1 MSERLLATAIGSI
14 CGRQN
19 GLYKLVLPRSLA
31 VEFKHEVARSI
42 EAVGGVAVRIGNDKG
57 EYSAGE
63 AIAFRTPEDNAHDS
77 SIVLVSVDG
86 QSRELKS
93 LETFRDALAGGMPGG
108 VDESTYAIVGVE
120 ALAREIA
127 KLADQ
132 AVGVPVDKPRLR
144 DALMAVIPF
153 LSRAYREAGNDEKRW
168 TDAFWLHLDMLVDRL
183 PAALEIIHS
192 ESPGHA
198 RNAVFASAGLPRPAG
213 VDFYAERNSAKKYAK
228 IISENWNSQ
237 ETIERSLVAIDRV
250 DSGSSGQHALAELD
264 WKSIATS
271 RALFGHPLLSVA
283 FHGSETRG
291 MESWLHGWAST
302 SERAFFQEQDSR
314 EPNYELS
321 SLDDEGRATSLDELG
336 WQGVDH
342 VLPPRSPE
350 LGSDGQIIL
359 GRVRLRLMVD
369 VGESFGDCTV
379 RFEVRPAS
387 AAKVDLLSCN
397 TQEGVIEV
405 TFELSRRVAN
415 SGGKWREKPF
425 TLSASPVRVVAG
437 SNFVTPLNLKI
448 CAPHPARPTLI
459 AIEERRAAGKPLA
472 SFAADGRYAID
483 ADARA
488 VVQVDEGN
496 EATPLKLSDGQS
508 NIKLAVIGA
517 ASEPILVGGRTLSRI
532 AEQDRDAFTAIY
544 STSPLPENPVVEV
557 DGYQVAVEVPEV
569 ERGHVNPLVAAITG
583 EPVIPADDALRNEL
597 MSDPRGWLEQWYMEQ
612 CIAASPSSELRSCF
626 GACVLEASGRG
637 AQALTYSDSIKAYS
651 NTSAPVHLEFP
662 AELLQSSGAKAF
674 WQAFDELNLG
684 QFCGAQEVSAWPSA
698 LELREMS
705 PEKIAAYLDAF
716 AKLLDEAGEPRVHSW
731 IAYPFSAL
739 LFNQQRGEPE
749 GVLISPLH
757 PLRIAWSWSVQK
769 AGGDLV
775 ASKTFG
781 KVASSFL
788 RFVDGELL
796 PLTGPAT
803 RGSERWVSAGLAP
816 GPREIFAGWVLL
828 AGTALRE
835 NHSGKSINLLGL
847 ELPFGAP
854 SGLDQG
860 GVSSALRDYMRV
872 YPSSPQLRIGLAAP
886 SGGERYVETDEAI
899 IAASGDLLARRGD
912 ELPGGVRIFDASN
925 RKGNLPSAV
934 NVLQKILPEALQARR
949 FSGHAPFE
957 WTTDPEY
964 GPASNVDL
972 QFIEDTVARVRAEEI
987 IGEDDPVG
995 TSGPSLPFNR
1005 FRSWRADE
1013 MSDDV
1018 SGFALGLQAESFG
1031 ELPSFRNA
1039 LAKVETLKVSGAGI
1053 KLASALR
1060 LGENLLGDH
1069 ARWTITGNRHLDPSV
1084 LSLQLRRAAG
1094 ELALWEWRPAFLSRE
1109 KQKASSGSIASTH
1122 PYTVLA
1128 RPSNALNEEV
1138 AKILRDCG
1146 MESTPRDVRNV
1157 VASLGVR
1164 GVGLSS
1170 LLTMG
1175 HTQSLGAMGFSLA
1188 FRALTEWERRAGDA
1202 EIRCIV
1208 PMDAVFPL
1216 IDILGEGARAVDDQR
1231 RADLLLVTSRLAGDG
1246 TCSIELHPVE
1256 VKMRSGDKA
1265 SFPARGSQLLADPKD
1280 QLDST
1285 KRVLEKLGNNMA
1297 DEGRRLALVNA
1308 ALGTLIEAAFSLRPE
1323 RQPGQVH
1330 LETGILCRVAAGKA
1344 RISASAGTLLWFQVD
1359 AVGAGGGLY
1368 EQRAGGAGEAGQF
1381 FANPKCFDDAEH
1393 LSQVGK
1399 KVAEI
1404 VEQAVALE
1412 IVKPSDDNME
1422 TEDRQPALDL
1432 GDGEAGGDEDSPD
1445 KLIDG
1450 RKDDSLPTDD
1460 QQAVEEKDAVVG
1472 VEVVEKGQEVEESPG
1487 DGVEEGKEAP
1497 LGIDV
1502 LVGHRPRGATME
1514 PVSFRPSETALNQLN
1529 VGVVGDLGTGKTQFL
1544 KSLVFQLSRS
1554 TPSNRGHSTK
1564 VFVFDYKRD
1573 YSEGEFPEALGAKI
1587 LDPSKSPLPINF
1599 FALGVDADDRMA
1611 VQIERVRRANFFCDL
1626 LRRISGIGQV
1636 QRNDLYS
1643 SVMQAYQSCAQGH
1656 APSIN
1661 DVFDVYSALGKNDSV
1676 VSVLT
1681 LLRDLMIFEIDPDNT
1696 TTFVDLFDRSTVLN
1710 LSGLSGAGQDIV
1722 DIVATM
1728 FLDNLYTDYMKTL
1741 PKEPFLEGPD
1751 GISRRK
1757 VDSFVLID
1765 EAHHAMNRDFDVLMK
1780 LMLEGR
1786 EFGMGVV
1793 LSSQFL
1799 SHFDAGKNDWGEAL
1813 STWVVHN
1820 IRNAS
1825 AKQFERIGFRHDVSR
1840 MVQEVTGLETHWA
1853 FYRCVNGY
1861 NEGIL
1866 MKGQPF
1872 FSLPR

>member
-1 MSERLLATAIGSI
+1 MSERLLATAIGRI
-14 CGRQN
+14 CGRQS

-31 VEFKHEVARSI
+31 VEFKQEVARSI
-42 EAVGGVAVRIGNDKG
+42 EAVGGVAVRIGNDEG

-63 AIAFRTPEDNAHDS
+63 AIAFRTPEDNAHDG
-77 SIVLVSVDG
+77 SIVLVAVDG
-86 QSRELKS
+86 QSRGLKS

-108 VDESTYAIVGVE
+108 VHESTSAIVGVE
-120 ALAREIA
+120 ALARE
-127 KLADQ
+127 LAELTDQ
-132 AVGVPVDKPRLR
+132 AVGVPLDKPRIR
-144 DALMAVIPF
+144 DSLMDVIPF

-168 TDAFWLHLDMLVDRL
+168 TDAFWLHIDMLVDRL
-183 PAALEIIHS
+183 PAALKIIPTG
-192 ESPGHA
+192 SPGHA
-198 RNAVFASAGLPRPAG
+198 RDAVFASAGLPRPAG
-213 VDFYAERNSAKKYAK
+213 VGFYAERNSAKKYAK
-228 IISENWNSQ
+228 IIAENWSSQ
-237 ETIERSLVAIDRV
+237 EAIERSLVAIDMV
-250 DSGSSGQHALAELD
+250 DDGGSGQHALTDLD
-264 WKSIATS
+264 WSSIATS
-271 RALFGHPLLSVA
+271 RALRGHPLLSVA
-283 FHGSETRG
+283 YHSSETRG
-291 MESWLHGWAST
+291 MEPWLHGWAST

-314 EPNYELS
+314 EPNYELAA
-321 SLDDEGRATSLDELG
+321 LNDEGRATSLDDLG

-342 VLPPRSPE
+342 VLPPYSPE

-359 GRVRLRLMVD
+359 GRMRLRLMVD
-369 VGESFGDCTV
+369 AGQSGGDCPA

-397 TQEGVIEV
+397 TQGGVIEV
-405 TFELSRRVAN
+405 TFELSRRAAN
-415 SGGKWREKPF
+415 SVGKWREKPF
-425 TLSASPVRVVAG
+425 TLSVSPVRVVAG

-459 AIEERRAAGKPLA
+459 ALEERRAAGKPLT
-472 SFAADGRYAID
+472 SFAADGHYAID

-488 VVQVDEGN
+488 VVQADEGI
-496 EATPLKLSDGQS
+496 EPTTLKLSDGQS

-517 ASEPILVGGRTLSRI
+517 ASEPILVGGRTLQRV
-532 AEQDRDAFTAIY
+532 AEQDGDASPAIY
-544 STSPLPENPVVEV
+544 STSAFPENPVVEV

-569 ERGHVNPLVAAITG
+569 ERGNVNPLVAAITG
-583 EPVIPADDALRNEL
+583 EPVIPAEDALRDEL

-637 AQALTYSDSIKAYS
+637 AQALTYSDSIKSYS
-651 NTSAPVHLEFP
+651 NTGGRVHLEFP
-662 AELLQSSGAKAF
+662 AELAQSSGAKAF
-674 WQAFDELNLG
+674 WQAFDDLDLG
-684 QFCGAQEVSAWPSA
+684 QFCGAQEVSAWPST
-698 LELREMS
+698 LDLRDMS
-705 PEKIAAYLDAF
+705 PEKVDAYLDAF
-716 AKLLDEAGEPRVHSW
+716 ARLLDEADEPRAHSW
-731 IAYPFSAL
+731 LAYPFSAL

-757 PLRIAWSWSVQK
+757 PLRMAWSWSVQK
-769 AGGDLV
+769 AGGELV

-781 KVASSFL
+781 NVASSFL

-816 GPREIFAGWVLL
+816 GPRELFAGWVLL
-828 AGTALRE
+828 TGTALRE
-835 NHSGKSINLLGL
+835 NHLGKSINLLGL

-964 GPASNVDL
+964 GPASNVDI
-972 QFIEDTVARVRAEEI
+972 QFIEDTVVRVRAEEI

-1031 ELPSFRNA
+1031 ELPSFRGA
-1039 LAKVETLKVSGAGI
+1039 LAKVESLKASGAGI

-1060 LGENLLGDH
+1060 LGENLLGDY

-1084 LSLQLRRAAG
+1084 LSLQLRRATG
-1094 ELALWEWRPAFLSRE
+1094 ELALWEWRPAFLSRD

-1138 AKILRDCG
+1138 SKILRDCG
-1146 MESTPRDVRNV
+1146 MASTPSDVRNV
-1157 VASLGVR
+1157 IASLGVR

-1175 HTQSLGAMGFSLA
+1175 HTQSLGAMGFFLA
-1188 FRALTEWERRAGDA
+1188 FKALREWERRSGGA
-1202 EIRCIV
+1202 EIRCVV

-1231 RADLLLVTSRLAGDG
+1231 RADLLLVTSRLADDG

-1256 VKMRSGDKA
+1256 VKMRSADRT

-1285 KRVLEKLGNNMA
+1285 KRVLETLGNNMA
-1297 DEGRRLALVNA
+1297 GEGGRLALVNA
-1308 ALGTLIEAAFSLRPE
+1308 ALATLVEAAFSLRPE
-1323 RQPGQVH
+1323 RQPGHVH
-1330 LETGILCRVAAGKA
+1330 LETGILSRVAAGKA
-1344 RISASAGTLLWFQVD
+1344 SISSSAGTLLWFQVD

-1368 EQRAGGAGEAGQF
+1368 EQRAGAAGEANQF
-1381 FANPKCFDDAEH
+1381 FANPKCFDDAER

-1399 KVAEI
+1399 QVAKI
-1404 VEQAVALE
+1404 VEQAIALE
-1412 IVKPSDDNME
+1412 IVKPSDDDLN
-1422 TEDRQPALDL
+1422 TEDEQSALDL
-1432 GDGEAGGDEDSPD
+1432 GDGETGGGEESSDNVNDGREDDSPHFGDEDT
-1445 KLIDG
+1445 G
-1450 RKDDSLPTDD
+1450 
-1460 QQAVEEKDAVVG
+1460 EEKDADVSLEDVDNG
-1472 VEVVEKGQEVEESPG
+1472 GEELTG
-1487 DGVEEGKEAP
+1487 DEAEEGEHAP

-1554 TPSNRGHSTK
+1554 AQSNRGHSPK
-1564 VFVFDYKRD
+1564 VFIFDYKRD

-1643 SVMQAYQSCAQGH
+1643 SVMQAYQSCAHGH

-1681 LLRDLMIFEIDPDNT
+1681 LLRDLMIFETDPENT

-1820 IRNAS
+1820 VRNAS

-1853 FYRCVNGY
+1853 YYRCVNGY

>member
-1 MSERLLATAIGSI
+1 MSERMLATAIGSI
-14 CGRQN
+14 CGRQS
-19 GLYKLVLPRSLA
+19 GLYKLVLSRSLA
-31 VEFKHEVARSI
+31 VGFKQEVARSI
-42 EAVGGVAVRIGNDKG
+42 EAVGGVAVRIGNDEG

-63 AIAFRTPEDNAHDS
+63 AIAFRTPEDDARDS
-77 SIVLVSVDG
+77 SIVLVALDG

-93 LETFRDALAGGMPGG
+93 LETFRNALAGGMPGG
-108 VDESTYAIVGVE
+108 VDESASAIIGVE

-127 KLADQ
+127 ELADQ
-132 AVGVPVDKPRLR
+132 AVGVPVDRPRLR
-144 DALMAVIPF
+144 DSLMAVIRF
-153 LSRAYREAGNDEKRW
+153 LCRAYREAGNDEKRW
-168 TDAFWLHLDMLVDRL
+168 TDAFWLHFDMLVDRL
-183 PAALEIIHS
+183 PAALETIPPG
-192 ESPGHA
+192 SPGHA
-198 RNAVFASAGLPRPAG
+198 RDAVFASAGLPRPAG
-213 VDFYAERNSAKKYAK
+213 LDVYAEKNSAKKYAK
-228 IISENWNSQ
+228 IIAKNWNSQ
-237 ETIERSLVAIDRV
+237 EAIERTLVAIDMV
-250 DSGSSGQHALAELD
+250 DSGGSGQHALAELD

-271 RALFGHPLLSVA
+271 RALRGHPLLSVA
-283 FHGSETRG
+283 YHGLETRG
-291 MESWLHGWAST
+291 MEAWLHGWAST
-302 SERAFFQEQDSR
+302 SERAFFQEQDLQ
-314 EPNYELS
+314 EPNYELA
-321 SLDDEGRATSLDELG
+321 SLDEEGRATSLDELG

-342 VLPPRSPE
+342 VLPPCSPE
-350 LGSDGQIIL
+350 LGNDGQIIL

-369 VGESFGDCTV
+369 AGESAGDCPA

-387 AAKVDLLSCN
+387 AAIVDLLSCK
-397 TQEGVIEV
+397 TQDGAIEV
-405 TFELSRRVAN
+405 TFELSRRAAK
-415 SGGKWREKPF
+415 SRGKWREKPF
-425 TLSASPVRVVAG
+425 TISVSPVRVVAG

-448 CAPHPARPTLI
+448 CAPHPARPTVI
-459 AIEERRAAGKPLA
+459 ALEDRRADGKPLA
-472 SFAADGRYAID
+472 SFAAEGRYAID
-483 ADARA
+483 ADTRA

-496 EATPLKLSDGQS
+496 DAAPLKLSDGQS

-517 ASEPILVGGRTLSRI
+517 ASEPIFMGGRTLQRV
-532 AEQDRDAFTAIY
+532 AKQDSDAFPAVY

-569 ERGHVNPLVAAITG
+569 ERGNVNPLAAAITG

-597 MSDPRGWLEQWYMEQ
+597 MSDPRGWLEQWYMQQ
-612 CIAASPSSELRSCF
+612 CIAASPSGELRSCF

-637 AQALTYSDSIKAYS
+637 AQALTYSDVIKAYS

-674 WQAFDELNLG
+674 WQAFDDLG
-684 QFCGAQEVSAWPSA
+684 LDQFCGAQEVSAWPST
-698 LELREMS
+698 LNLRDMS
-705 PEKIAAYLDAF
+705 TERMDAYLDAF
-716 AKLLDEAGEPRVHSW
+716 AKLLDEAGEPRGHSW

-757 PLRIAWSWSVQK
+757 PLRMAWSWSVQR

-816 GPREIFAGWVLL
+816 GPRELFAGWVLL
-828 AGTALRE
+828 AGAALRE
-835 NHSGKSINLLGL
+835 NHSGESINLLGL
-847 ELPFGAP
+847 KLPFGAP

-934 NVLQKILPEALQARR
+934 SVLQKILPEALQARKL
-949 FSGHAPFE
+949 SGHAPFE
-957 WTTDPEY
+957 WTTDPKY
-964 GPASNVDL
+964 GPASNIDL
-972 QFIEDTVARVRAEEI
+972 QFIEDTVVRVRAEEI

-1031 ELPSFRNA
+1031 ELPSFRDA
-1039 LAKVETLKVSGAGI
+1039 LAKLETLKASGSGI

-1084 LSLQLRRAAG
+1084 LSLQLRRATG
-1094 ELALWEWRPAFLSRE
+1094 ELALWEWRPAFLSRD
-1109 KQKASSGSIASTH
+1109 KQKVSSGSIASTH

-1138 AKILRDCG
+1138 AKILKDCG
-1146 MESTPRDVRNV
+1146 MASTPSDVRDVI
-1157 VASLGVR
+1157 ASLGVR

-1188 FRALTEWERRAGDA
+1188 FKALTEWERRAGDV
-1202 EIRCIV
+1202 EIRCVV

-1216 IDILGEGARAVDDQR
+1216 IDILGEGARAVDAQR
-1231 RADLLLVTSRLAGDG
+1231 RADLLLVTSRLGDDD

-1256 VKMRSGDKA
+1256 VKMRSGEKA
-1265 SFPARGSQLLADPKD
+1265 SFPGRGSQLLADPKD

-1297 DEGRRLALVNA
+1297 NEGGKLALVNA
-1308 ALGTLIEAAFSLRPE
+1308 ALATLIEAAFSLRPW
-1323 RQPGQVH
+1323 RRPGQVH
-1330 LETGILCRVAAGKA
+1330 LETRILSRVAAGEA

-1359 AVGAGGGLY
+1359 ALGAGGGLY
-1368 EQRAGGAGEAGQF
+1368 EKRAGGAGEAGQF
-1381 FANPKCFDDAEH
+1381 FANPRCFDDAERF
-1393 LSQVGK
+1393 SQVGMQ
-1399 KVAEI
+1399 VAEL
-1404 VEQAVALE
+1404 VEQAVALGSE
-1412 IVKPSDDNME
+1412 KPSNDALNNE
-1422 TEDRQPALDL
+1422 VAEQPASDL
-1432 GDGEAGGDEDSPD
+1432 GDGDSGGEEESPD
-1445 KLIDG
+1445 KPIDG
-1450 RKDDSLPTDD
+1450 QENGPSPSDNEDSAEQTDTD
-1460 QQAVEEKDAVVG
+1460 NSLEDLENTEEETPGEEA
-1472 VEVVEKGQEVEESPG
+1472 QEGER
-1487 DGVEEGKEAP
+1487 AP
-1497 LGIDV
+1497 LGIDL
-1502 LVGHRPRGATME
+1502 LVGHRPCGATME

-1554 TPSNRGHSTK
+1554 APSNRGYAPK
-1564 VFVFDYKRD
+1564 VFIFDYKRD

-1599 FALGVDADDRMA
+1599 FALGVDANDRMA

-1681 LLRDLMIFEIDPDNT
+1681 LLRDLMIFETNPENT
-1696 TTFVDLFDRSTVLN
+1696 TTFMDLFDRSTVLN

-1741 PKEPFLEGPD
+1741 PKEPFLDGPD
-1751 GISRRK
+1751 GFSRRK

-1765 EAHHAMNRDFDVLMK
+1765 EAHHAMSRDFDVLMK

-1820 IRNAS
+1820 VRNAS

-1853 FYRCVNGY
+1853 YYRCVNGY

-1872 FSLPR
+1872 FSLAR